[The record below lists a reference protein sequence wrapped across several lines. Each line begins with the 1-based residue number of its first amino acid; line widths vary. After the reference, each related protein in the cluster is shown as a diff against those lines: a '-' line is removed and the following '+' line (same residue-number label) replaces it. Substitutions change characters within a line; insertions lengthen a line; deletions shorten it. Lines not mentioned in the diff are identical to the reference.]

1 MMREAFNLSDGVNR
15 QLVVTAVEGIVRLT
29 IKTTSGRTNMI
40 EIEPTVAGEIAVA
53 LEAAAAEAFCLL
65 DHADKV
71 RAWKDGGRVGN
82 RPSRD
87 SGPRSKAVRA
97 ASDCPSRTTAVRNIR
112 RRRE

>member
-1 MMREAFNLSDGVNR
+1 LIRESFHLSDGVNHR
-15 QLVVTAVEGIVRLT
+15 LTVTCGTGSVRMT
-29 IKTTSGRTNMI
+29 IKTASGRTNMI
-40 EIEPTVAGEIAVA
+40 EIEPTVAAEISVA

-87 SGPRSKAVRA
+87 SGPREKSVRA
-97 ASDCPSRTTAVRNIR
+97 ASDCAPRPTAVRNIR
-112 RRRE
+112 RGRE